1 MEFKATLTL
10 DASPALIGVVSNL
23 VNALTGLKSSAPV
36 NESVVAHM
44 AVPGKEFISRD
55 PDAESKSIAVEQPQ
69 PISESKYTKEQV
81 KAAAAAKRDKRDEM
95 KKILDEMGVKS
106 IPALP
111 EDRYEEFM
119 QKISVL

>member
-36 NESVVAHM
+36 SGSVVSRM
-44 AVPGKEFISRD
+44 AVSEKEFISRD
-55 PDAESKSIAVEQPQ
+55 PDVESKSIVAEQPQ
-69 PISESKYTKEQV
+69 PIPESKYTKEQV
-81 KAAAAAKRDKRDEM
+81 RAAAAAKMEKRGEM
-95 KKILDEMGVKS
+95 KKILNEMGIKS

>member
-36 NESVVAHM
+36 SGSVVSRM
-44 AVPGKEFISRD
+44 AVSEKEFISRD
-55 PDAESKSIAVEQPQ
+55 PDV
-69 PISESKYTKEQV
+69 ESKYTTEQV
-81 KAAAAAKRDKRDEM
+81 RAAAAAKMEKRGEM
-95 KKILDEMGVKS
+95 KKILNAMGIKS

>member
-44 AVPGKEFISRD
+44 SAPKKEFISRD
-55 PDAESKSIAVEQPQ
+55 PDAESKSVTTEQPE
-69 PISESKYTKEQV
+69 PVPESKYTKEQV